1 MKINA
6 RSSRFK
12 MIKVYDETG
21 ETIYLEEVEG
31 VLKVVD
37 FVTDGSYV
45 ELLLNQEASYEFTFN
60 L

>member
-1 MKINA
+1 
-6 RSSRFK
+6 

-37 FVTDGSYV
+37 FVIDDSYV
-45 ELLLNQEASYEFTFN
+45 ELLLNQEVPYEFNFN

>member
-1 MKINA
+1 
-6 RSSRFK
+6 